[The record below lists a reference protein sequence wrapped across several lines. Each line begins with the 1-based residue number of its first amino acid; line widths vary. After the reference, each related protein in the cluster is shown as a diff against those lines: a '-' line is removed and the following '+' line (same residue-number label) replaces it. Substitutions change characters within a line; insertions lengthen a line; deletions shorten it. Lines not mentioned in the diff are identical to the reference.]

1 MNRFWYINWGNGQL
15 EFTDLGVKVIVGI
28 SVVVIAYF
36 ASGLPILLAL
46 FMSLYSC
53 LVVLLILSFGQRI
66 LPRQTFIPIFLTAI
80 AGLNLLS
87 QEPLNNEFYLLQ
99 ASVAFSQPKSLQNFD
114 IPCLQKRSFYG
125 ELEKKFL
132 SDSTFHSHV
141 LFGPKGSGKS
151 TFLELFAN
159 NKAGIYY
166 HSLHYEDL
174 DNHHPFQNLVNSIFF
189 HINGNP
195 ISWIWRYSF
204 LILWPKPT
212 FEQMI
217 DFFADITIA
226 KKLQSILGRKP
237 IFIIDDVNLIKKGET
252 EKASLNILLRFL
264 KVAADKKTFHVILS
278 GNEGK
283 LLDENYDY

>member
-125 ELEKKFL
+125 ELEKKLLTDTDFY
-132 SDSTFHSHV
+132 SHS
-141 LFGPKGSGKS
+141 LFGPKGPGKS
-151 TFLELFAN
+151 IFLQLFASN
-159 NKAGIYY
+159 NVGIFYY
-166 HSLHYEDL
+166 SLQYEDL
-174 DNHHPFQNLVNSIFF
+174 NEDQPFQNLVNSIFF
-189 HINGNP
+189 HINRNP
-195 ISWIWRYSF
+195 ISWIWGYF
-204 LILWPKPT
+204 LDHLWTKPT
-212 FEQMI
+212 FGQMI
-217 DFFADITIA
+217 AFFGDITNA
-226 KKLQSILGRKP
+226 EGEASSKLFL
-237 IFIIDDVNLIKKGET
+237 FLVFLL
-252 EKASLNILLRFL
+252 SLHYL
-264 KVAADKKTFHVILS
+264 K
-278 GNEGK
+278 
-283 LLDENYDY
+283 